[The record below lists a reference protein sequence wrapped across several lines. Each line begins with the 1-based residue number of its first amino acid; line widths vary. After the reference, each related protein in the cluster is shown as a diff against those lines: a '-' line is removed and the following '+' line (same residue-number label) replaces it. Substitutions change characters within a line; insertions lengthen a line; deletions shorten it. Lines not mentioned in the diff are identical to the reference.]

1 MEGLERFLVE
11 SPFFKGMKKEHLELL
26 VGCASNV
33 RFDAGEFILRE
44 GTVANACYL
53 IRQGKVSLE
62 VVAPKRGPITIQTL
76 SAGEVLGWSWLVRPY
91 HWHFNARAVELTRA
105 IALNGEC
112 LRRKSE
118 DDCCLGYEL
127 LKRFT
132 EIMVERLQA
141 ARFQLV
147 NIYDM

>member
-1 MEGLERFLVE
+1 
-11 SPFFKGMKKEHLELL
+11 
-26 VGCASNV
+26 
-33 RFDAGEFILRE
+33 
-44 GTVANACYL
+44 
-53 IRQGKVSLE
+53 
-62 VVAPKRGPITIQTL
+62 
-76 SAGEVLGWSWLVRPY
+76 
-91 HWHFNARAVELTRA
+91 
-105 IALNGEC
+105 